1 MPTSHCA
8 HLTPALGKTVER
20 LKKKEKKKRKEKKKK
35 KKKGKRKTK
44 QKKINQTK
52 TKNTFIFPLAYPL
65 LGSRGPKISFHIPFG
80 DLGSGKLMLTAE
92 AIEVQGTKISSKQYW
107 ENRSIQVQ

>member
-20 LKKKEKKKRKEKKKK
+20 LKKKKKKKRKEKKK

>member
-1 MPTSHCA
+1 MPTSHCV

-20 LKKKEKKKRKEKKKK
+20 LKKKKKRKKERKKKK
-35 KKKGKRKTK
+35 KKKKEKEK
-44 QKKINQTK
+44 QNKKINQTK

-80 DLGSGKLMLTAE
+80 DLG
-92 AIEVQGTKISSKQYW
+92 VW
-107 ENRSIQVQ
+107 

>member
-20 LKKKEKKKRKEKKKK
+20 LKKKKKKKRKEKKRKK
-35 KKKGKRKTK
+35 KEKEK
-44 QKKINQTK
+44 QNKKKINQTK

>member
-20 LKKKEKKKRKEKKKK
+20 LKKRKRKKEKKKK
-35 KKKGKRKTK
+35 RKKKEKEK
-44 QKKINQTK
+44 QNKKKINQTK

>member
-20 LKKKEKKKRKEKKKK
+20 LKKKKEKE
-35 KKKGKRKTK
+35 K
-44 QKKINQTK
+44 QNKKINQTK
-52 TKNTFIFPLAYPL
+52 TKTTFIFPLAYPL